1 MSLILNSK
9 LNNENFIKEN
19 KSFSEITQKTDYSD
33 LKSNNSISIQFKYT
47 SPIISYYDISNKYLL
62 NKYSK
67 KLNFEKSKNFIRK
80 KSFDLNS
87 NSDYSNDDSLNN
99 YINKDDINQ
108 RKTNNIYY
116 QNTNLINQ
124 NILNQPI
131 FNFNIN
137 NQINIINSNQN
148 LNKNIINSKNN
159 NITNNNIFM
168 PLFTSNVNN
177 NIIEMNGKKGWI
189 CYFCNN
195 FNYENRIKCNRCQRN
210 KNPKILKKNNNNN
223 VNIKNNNNVEY
234 KKLINPTTSFIII
247 NNKKSQKHFSE
258 RIGDWTCFSCKN
270 LNFTFRNVCN
280 RCKLPKERSNLL
292 LKQFNNINLFQSEN

>member
-9 LNNENFIKEN
+9 LNNENLIKEN

-33 LKSNNSISIQFKYT
+33 INSNNSPKIQFKYT

-99 YINKDDINQ
+99 NINKDDINQ

-116 QNTNLINQ
+116 QNINLINQ
-124 NILNQPI
+124 NINQPI

-137 NQINIINSNQN
+137 NQFNIINSNQN

-210 KNPKILKKNNNNN
+210 KNPKILKKNNN
-223 VNIKNNNNVEY
+223 VEY
-234 KKLINPTTSFIII
+234 KKLINPITSFINN
-247 NNKKSQKHFSE
+247 NNKKSQKPFSE

-292 LKQFNNINLFQSEN
+292 LKQFNNINLFQSEK

>member
-9 LNNENFIKEN
+9 FNNENLIKEN

-33 LKSNNSISIQFKYT
+33 INSNNSPKIQFKYT

-99 YINKDDINQ
+99 NINKDDINQ

-124 NILNQPI
+124 NINQSI

-137 NQINIINSNQN
+137 NQFNIINSNQN

-177 NIIEMNGKKGWI
+177 NIEMNGKKGWI
-189 CYFCNN
+189 CCFCNN

-223 VNIKNNNNVEY
+223 VEY
-234 KKLINPTTSFIII
+234 KKLINPITSFIIN

-292 LKQFNNINLFQSEN
+292 SKQFNNINLFQSEK

>member
-9 LNNENFIKEN
+9 LNNENLIKEN

-33 LKSNNSISIQFKYT
+33 INSNNSPKIQFKYT

-137 NQINIINSNQN
+137 NQFNIINSNQN